1 MSAAEPH
8 AADNPAV
15 RELTS
20 QILRRI
26 DADTNGSPAAVV
38 DDEAL
43 VLGRQ
48 LWEAAG
54 GGERLVP
61 VEVVAV
67 LGTLHW
73 LRYLRLPQD
82 TDSSD
87 LETALLFHSR
97 ISVIHPEVVP
107 RRISA
112 LIEASEAA
120 QSNAAAM
127 MSRATDLLTRAKGSD
142 DIALADTAVDIIRRV
157 RLSVPRGHPSRAHVQ
172 ALLAV
177 ALFFRAERADRPAD
191 IHAAV
196 DAARDAIPP
205 KEADG
210 VSFRMARSNLGTA
223 LIARYELT
231 GELPDLT
238 EAVELARMVAGESN
252 EADPSF
258 GMFLSNLSG
267 RLINLYKVTGEPV
280 LLEEAAQAG
289 RRAVVQPSG
298 SGFSDPL
305 SALGNL
311 AGALKARF
319 ELFGRRADLDE
330 AIEVVGR
337 AVQACP
343 PRHPNRR
350 THMANHVDL
359 LTTRAG
365 PGDLDAAVDTGRLLL
380 DITPAHH
387 PTRPQAAANVG
398 LALRTRHSQTGRI
411 SDLDEGT
418 ALELEALKAVEPGLP
433 RWAALSANMA
443 QAVAKRFTVHG
454 TASDLDEACRF
465 AQASVVATPQ
475 GDPSRARRMQGLA
488 DLLERRS
495 AAGLDAG
502 TDVADA
508 LRLWDES
515 SQVAASPARTR
526 VRSAVRGGRWAM
538 NEIGNPERAL
548 VCYAR
553 AVELLDRLAWRG
565 LERSGQ
571 EQALA
576 EWSGVTA
583 DAVAVALASGSTED
597 GIRLAEQG
605 RAVLWSQLLDSH
617 TEMAELRERAPE
629 LVDRLRR
636 ISAELG

>member
-1 MSAAEPH
+1 MSAAEPQTV
-8 AADNPAV
+8 DDPVV

-26 DADTNGSPAAVV
+26 EADTNGSAAAVL

-43 VLGRQ
+43 ALGQR
-48 LWEAAG
+48 LWEAVG

-61 VEVVAV
+61 VETVAV

-82 TDSSD
+82 TDSTD
-87 LETALLFHSR
+87 LETALLFYGR

-112 LIEASEAA
+112 LIEATEAA
-120 QSNAAAM
+120 QRNLAAM
-127 MSRATDLLTRAKGSD
+127 MNRATDLLARAKDSD
-142 DIALADTAVDIIRRV
+142 DIVLADTAVDIIRRV
-157 RLSVPRGHPSRAHVQ
+157 RLSVPQGHTARVHVQ

-177 ALFFRAERADRPAD
+177 ALSFRAKLTSRPAD

-196 DAARDAIPP
+196 DAARGAIPP
-205 KEADG
+205 KEADAD
-210 VSFRMARSNLGTA
+210 SYRMARSNLGAA

-231 GELPDLT
+231 GELRDLT
-238 EAVELARMVAGESN
+238 EAVELARTVVGESI
-252 EADPSF
+252 EADPSI

-267 RLINLYKVTGEPV
+267 RLIDLYKVTGEPA
-280 LLEEAAQAG
+280 LLEEATQAG
-289 RRAVVQPSG
+289 RRAVVQSSGSAPSG
-298 SGFSDPL
+298 SL

-337 AVQACP
+337 AVQVCP
-343 PRHPNRR
+343 PGHPDHRA
-350 THMANHVDL
+350 HMANHVDL

-365 PGDLDAAVDTGRLLL
+365 PGDLDAAVATGRVLL
-380 DITPAHH
+380 DITPAGH
-387 PTRPQAAANVG
+387 PARPQAAANVG
-398 LALRTRHSQTGRI
+398 LALRTRHSQTGQT
-411 SDLDEGT
+411 SDLHDGT
-418 ALELEALKAVEPGLP
+418 ALEREALEAVEPGLS

-443 QAVAKRFTVHG
+443 RAVTERFAVHG
-454 TASDLDEACRF
+454 EPSDLDEACRF
-465 AQASVVATPQ
+465 AQAAVAATPRA
-475 GDPSRARRMQGLA
+475 DPSRARRMQVLA
-488 DLLERRS
+488 DLLEIRS

-515 SQVAASPARTR
+515 SQVAASAVRTR
-526 VRSAVRGGRWAM
+526 VRSAVRGGLWAM
-538 NEIGNPERAL
+538 KEIGDPEQARG
-548 VCYAR
+548 CYTR

-565 LERSGQ
+565 LERSDQ
-571 EQALA
+571 ERALA
-576 EWSGVTA
+576 EWSGVTT
-583 DAVAVALASGSTED
+583 DAVAVALACGSAET
-597 GIRLAEQG
+597 GVQLAEQG
-605 RAVLWSQLLDSH
+605 RAVLWSQLVDGRSGW
-617 TEMAELRERAPE
+617 AELRERAPE
-629 LVDRLRR
+629 LVDRLSR